1 MHRLFRAALLS
12 VSLTIFGWATAL
24 QAGSVTVFAAASLKN
39 ALDEIAARYQDETG
53 NEMLVSFA
61 GSSKLARQLQQ
72 GAPAQIF
79 VSANSA
85 WMDRLEADGLLA
97 EATRADLLVNR
108 IVLIAGPG
116 APADLA
122 LSIGPALDL
131 GGVLG
136 DGRLAMAL
144 VDAVP
149 AGIYGKAALSTLG
162 LWEGVAPRV
171 AQADN
176 VRAALRLVASG
187 EAPLGIVYATDA
199 VAEPRVRVLD
209 VFPADSHP
217 AIRYPAAV
225 LAEGDSP
232 EARSALAYLTGP
244 AARAIFLQ
252 NGFGLAG
259 EPRE

>member
-1 MHRLFRAALLS
+1 MPRRLRATLLS
-12 VSLTIFGWATAL
+12 LSLFLYGWASATE
-24 QAGSVTVFAAASLKN
+24 AGTVTIFAAASLKT
-39 ALDEIAARYQDETG
+39 ALDDIAARHHADTG
-53 NEMLVSFA
+53 DTMRISYA

-72 GAPAQIF
+72 GAPAQVF
-79 VSANSA
+79 VSANTA
-85 WMDRLEADGLLA
+85 WMDVLEADGLLA
-97 EATRADLLVNR
+97 EGTRADLLVNR

-116 APADLA
+116 ADADLS
-122 LSIGPALDL
+122 LSISPDLDL
-131 GGVLG
+131 TDVLG

-149 AGIYGKAALSTLG
+149 AGIYGKAALQSLG
-162 LWEGVAPRV
+162 LWDGVADKV

-199 VAEPRVRVLD
+199 VADPRVRVLD
-209 VFPADSHP
+209 TFPADSHP

-225 LAEGDSP
+225 LAEGDTP
-232 EARSALAYLTGP
+232 EARAALAYLSSP
-244 AARAIFLQ
+244 AAREIFLK

-259 EPRE
+259 AQQE